1 MGGMAVRDQAQRG
14 RWEAVVMVRDN
25 ENVGNPSGVGPHEV
39 EYSMEK
45 ETGPE
50 GGNHGRRTRCRN

>member
-1 MGGMAVRDQAQRG
+1 MGGMAVRDQTQRG

-39 EYSMEK
+39 EQSMEK
-45 ETGPE
+45 ETGLE
-50 GGNHGRRTRCRN
+50 GDNRDRRTRCRN